1 MSAKAYH
8 ENFIKNVTREMVEV
22 VQLRGNLT
30 QDDLEY
36 LLDKVL
42 KLKDERLKQIAA
54 ELVGWGDDERARIE
68 TFIAIALEVMKRT
81 RPSVLRDCAMMVE
94 IKYHTKLL
102 SMKDN
107 ETSN

>member
-8 ENFIKNVTREMVEV
+8 ENFIKNVTREMVE
-22 VQLRGNLT
+22 
-30 QDDLEY
+30 
-36 LLDKVL
+36 
-42 KLKDERLKQIAA
+42 
-54 ELVGWGDDERARIE
+54 
-68 TFIAIALEVMKRT
+68 
-81 RPSVLRDCAMMVE
+81 